1 MKNESIKRHW
11 YTIFNP
17 SSGGGTKQTKLD
29 RILSSLKQYQI
40 SYEFIVTEYAH
51 HEEELVQSAIDQGYL
66 NFICIGGDGTI
77 HHMINGI
84 MKQKNV
90 ASDQITLA
98 VIPIGTGN
106 DWVKNY
112 RIPKA
117 PEKAIKLIHNN
128 KIIYQDIGKI
138 SLLDDH
144 KEVYFNNA
152 AGIGFDA
159 FVVKNISKYKK
170 WGSLAYIIAAL
181 VSLKT
186 YTPDKITYVSDT
198 DKKTSRMF
206 LMALGICKFSG
217 AGMQLT
223 DYKNHKKGYL
233 DITFVNPI
241 SLSKVIIQ
249 IFKLYNGKI
258 TTVKEANCFHSKKLK
273 ADDNTSCYIQADGEL
288 VGRGNVE
295 FNLISNAVQF
305 IIP

>member
-1 MKNESIKRHW
+1 MKNESIKRRW

-17 SSGGGTKQTKLD
+17 SSGGGTKQNKID
-29 RILSSLKQYQI
+29 RILSSLKQHQI
-40 SYEFIVTEYAH
+40 SYEFIVTQYTH
-51 HEEELVQSAIDQGYL
+51 HEEQLVQSAIDQGYL

-112 RIPKA
+112 RIPKD
-117 PEKAIKLIHNN
+117 PEKAIRLIHNN

-138 SLLDDH
+138 SFLDDH

-186 YTPDKITYVSDT
+186 YTPGKITYVSDT

-206 LMALGICKFSG
+206 LIALGICKFSG

-233 DITFVNPI
+233 DITFVKPI
-241 SLSKVIIQ
+241 SLSKVITQ

-258 TTVKEANCFHSKKLK
+258 ATVEEAVCFHSKKFK
-273 ADDNTSCYIQADGEL
+273 ADNNTSCYIQADGEL
-288 VGRGNVE
+288 VGRGNAQ
-295 FNLISNAVQF
+295 FNLIYNAVQF

>member
-1 MKNESIKRHW
+1 MKNESIKRCW

-17 SSGGGTKQTKLD
+17 SSGGGTKKNKIY
-29 RILSSLKQYQI
+29 RILSSLKQDQI
-40 SYEFIVTEYAH
+40 SYEFAITQYAH

-84 MKQKNV
+84 MKQKYV

-112 RIPKA
+112 SVPKA
-117 PEKAIKLIHNN
+117 PEKAIRLIRN
-128 KIIYQDIGKI
+128 KKTIYQDIGKI
-138 SLLDDH
+138 TLLDDH

-186 YTPDKITYVSDT
+186 YTPGKITYVSET
-198 DKKTSRMF
+198 HKETTQMF
-206 LMALGICKFSG
+206 LIALGICKFSG

-223 DYKNHKKGYL
+223 DYKNHIKGYL
-233 DITFVNPI
+233 DITVVKPI
-241 SLSKVIIQ
+241 SIYKVITQ
-249 IFKLYNGKI
+249 IYKLYNGRI
-258 TTVKEANCFHSKKLK
+258 TTVKEADCFLSKAFK
-273 ADDNTSCYIQADGEL
+273 ADNHTSCYIQADGEL
-288 VGRGNVE
+288 VGRGNAE
-295 FNLISNAVQF
+295 FNLILNAVQF